1 LLHFVGYFTLNDGFI
16 SCSFHPQGFKTKQR
30 DVASDAW
37 LLLPSLSLAFV
48 FTFFTFIFYF
58 LKFQIPFRFLPQIK
72 IPDSTIDMGTLNLI
86 CICITRR
93 FFFKLI
99 FWGYKIFF

>member
-1 LLHFVGYFTLNDGFI
+1 MMVLYRVHFIHKV
-16 SCSFHPQGFKTKQR
+16 SKQR

-37 LLLPSLSLAFV
+37 GCCFLFSPLPLF
-48 FTFFTFIFYF
+48 FTFFTFYFYF

-86 CICITRR
+86 FICITRR

>member
-1 LLHFVGYFTLNDGFI
+1 VTLGCCFLLSTLPLF
-16 SCSFHPQGFKTKQR
+16 
-30 DVASDAW
+30 
-37 LLLPSLSLAFV
+37 
-48 FTFFTFIFYF
+48 FTFFTFYFYFYF